1 MQVVLNGQPEEVAAG
16 STVRTL
22 LEKLEL
28 NPDIVTVTVNERYLD
43 KESLGSYNLAEGD
56 RVEVVLFMGG
66 GW

>member
-1 MQVVLNGQPEEVAAG
+1 MQVVLNGQPEEVAGG
-16 STVRTL
+16 STVRAL

-43 KESLGSYNLAEGD
+43 KQALGTHSLADGD
-56 RVEVVLFMGG
+56 RVEVILFMGG